1 MLANCILKLNLNEW
15 FGDFEEKSK
24 RFIVKGSRGSLNCK
38 RKKRRE
44 FRPSQS
50 CLVPKL
56 FLPILW
62 FLSIARHSRID
73 DIEMIDKNERQE
85 ITVQE
90 AHHGWCHNEK

>member
-1 MLANCILKLNLNEW
+1 MSGLEI
-15 FGDFEEKSK
+15 S
-24 RFIVKGSRGSLNCK
+24 
-38 RKKRRE
+38 RKKVKIYRE
-44 FRPSQS
+44 VLTWSTQLQTQEKAGIWAF
-50 CLVPKL
+50 PKL
-56 FLPILW
+56 PGAKAFWPILS